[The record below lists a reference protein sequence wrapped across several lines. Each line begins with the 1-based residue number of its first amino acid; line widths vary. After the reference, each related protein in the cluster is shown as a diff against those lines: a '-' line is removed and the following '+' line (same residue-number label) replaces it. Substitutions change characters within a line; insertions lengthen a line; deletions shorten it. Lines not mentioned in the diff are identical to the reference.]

1 LPPTHLPEINK
12 IERPFKIDDYYNSVR
27 QPNKIQTM
35 KINRDILLKP
45 SFFVGLIIAFIA
57 AFFKIS
63 HWAGVYPLIIVGLA
77 ASLIFMIT
85 AIYEV
90 SVSTRIEKSE
100 KIMWIV
106 CLILIC
112 NLAGFFYIYSGRKR
126 II

>member
-1 LPPTHLPEINK
+1 
-12 IERPFKIDDYYNSVR
+12 
-27 QPNKIQTM
+27 M

-90 SVSTRIEKSE
+90 SVSTRIKKSE

-106 CLILIC
+106 CLVLIC
-112 NLAGFFYIYSGRKR
+112 NLTGFFYIYSGRKR